1 MGIEWF
7 KPEEDMPPNGKPV
20 MVNIKFP
27 YCGELHTYGW
37 FTAKGWEVLAG
48 AKEYTVDKWHF
59 LPRGKKI

>member
-1 MGIEWF
+1 MGIKWF
-7 KPEEDMPPNGKPV
+7 TPEENMPPNGKPV

-37 FTAKGWEVLAG
+37 FTTKGWEVLAG

-59 LPRGKKI
+59 FPKGKAI